1 VNLQER
7 LPQRFLLGAVS
18 HCPAWNG
25 VATSPSPFQ
34 SLSHGDEDI
43 ATQEF
48 TDLIEY
54 LASLK

>member
-1 VNLQER
+1 MGRCFALPRVER
-7 LPQRFLLGAVS
+7 GGDVLVAV
-18 HCPAWNG
+18 PK
-25 VATSPSPFQ
+25 PFQ
-34 SLSHGDEDI
+34 VDEDI

>member
-1 VNLQER
+1 MRSPTLPMGRCFALPRVER
-7 LPQRFLLGAVS
+7 GGDVLVAV
-18 HCPAWNG
+18 PK
-25 VATSPSPFQ
+25 PFQ
-34 SLSHGDEDI
+34 VDEDI